1 MKKKYFINAN
11 IIDPHNSLNEMGGL
25 IIDENGKIEAIG
37 KKVNTN
43 NIPTREKIINLNGKY
58 IFPGLVDMR
67 VFVGEP
73 GYEYKENFRTLSEA
87 ALSGGVTS
95 VVTMPNTNP
104 VIDNVSIV
112 DFLRLRGKDKSK
124 INIFPTA
131 ALTIGTVGENMTEF
145 GLLQSKGIIGF
156 TDGVKTIQNPR
167 IMNRIMNSAS
177 DLKSLIIQHAEDA
190 ELSKDGMINDGIIAT
205 KLGLQGIPISAELL
219 IIERDL
225 TLLEYNN
232 CRYHISQISSAN
244 SVDIIRE
251 RKSKID
257 FSCGVSINNLS
268 LNENDIGDFKTF
280 LKLSPPLRTE
290 TDRNALVQ
298 GLNDETIEILVNQS
312 LLQAEMGCDVLAPS
326 DMMDGRIGKIRKAL
340 DKNKYQ
346 SVQILSYAAKYASSF
361 YGPFRDAVGSK
372 GALKGDKKTYQ
383 MDYRNS
389 DESLREVALDIK
401 EGADM
406 VMVKPGMPYL
416 DIIRSIKDKFKLP
429 VLAYQV
435 SGEYSLI
442 ENAIRKKMINK
453 DAVYESLVAF
463 KRAGAN
469 AIVSYYAD
477 RLDKII

>member
-11 IIDPHNSLNEMGGL
+11 IIDPHNSLNEIGG
-25 IIDENGKIEAIG
+25 IIIGENGKIEAVG

-43 NIPTREKIINLNGKY
+43 NIPSREKIIDLKEKY
-58 IFPGLVDMR
+58 IFPGIVDMR

-112 DFLRLRGKDKSK
+112 DFLKRRGRDKSK
-124 INIFPTA
+124 INIYPTA
-131 ALTIGTVGENMTEF
+131 ALTVKAEGENMTEF

-232 CRYHISQISSAN
+232 CRYHIAQISSAN

-251 RKSKID
+251 RKNKVN

-298 GLNDETIEILVNQS
+298 GLNDKIIDVIVSDHKPEDEENKRLTFAQAETGASGIETLLPLSLELYHNGSVELQTIIKALTSKPAEILKINKGNLS
-312 LLQAEMGCDVLAPS
+312 
-326 DMMDGRIGKIRKAL
+326 IGNDADFCIVDINKPWVVRK
-340 DKNKYQ
+340 DKL
-346 SVQILSYAAKYASSF
+346 I
-361 YGPFRDAVGSK
+361 SK
-372 GALKGDKKTYQ
+372 SKNTPIEDKKLQGKVLNTFV
-383 MDYRNS
+383 NG
-389 DESLREVALDIK
+389 EEL
-401 EGADM
+401 
-406 VMVKPGMPYL
+406 
-416 DIIRSIKDKFKLP
+416 FK
-429 VLAYQV
+429 
-435 SGEYSLI
+435 SE
-442 ENAIRKKMINK
+442 
-453 DAVYESLVAF
+453 
-463 KRAGAN
+463 
-469 AIVSYYAD
+469 
-477 RLDKII
+477 

>member
-25 IIDENGKIEAIG
+25 IIGENGKIEAIG

-43 NIPTREKIINLNGKY
+43 NIPTREKAIDLNGKY

-131 ALTIGTVGENMTEF
+131 ALTIGTLGENMTEF

-225 TLLEYNN
+225 TLLEYNE

-251 RKSKID
+251 RKAKVN

-298 GLNDETIEILVNQS
+298 GLNDETIDVIVSDHKPEDEENKRLTFAQAETGASGIETLLPLSLELYHNGSVALETIIKALTSKPAEIL
-312 LLQAEMGCDVLAPS
+312 
-326 DMMDGRIGKIRKAL
+326 KINKGNLSTGNDADFCIVDINKPWVVRKEKL
-340 DKNKYQ
+340 ISKSKNTP
-346 SVQILSYAAKYASSF
+346 IE
-361 YGPFRDAVGSK
+361 
-372 GALKGDKKTYQ
+372 DKKLQGKVISTFV
-383 MDYRNS
+383 NG
-389 DESLREVALDIK
+389 EEL
-401 EGADM
+401 
-406 VMVKPGMPYL
+406 
-416 DIIRSIKDKFKLP
+416 FK
-429 VLAYQV
+429 
-435 SGEYSLI
+435 S
-442 ENAIRKKMINK
+442 
-453 DAVYESLVAF
+453 
-463 KRAGAN
+463 
-469 AIVSYYAD
+469 
-477 RLDKII
+477 